1 MTIIVKLATGE
12 LIRVEDFACH
22 DSILH
27 LKQKIEEL
35 RGIPTAK
42 QHLIFLTCELENDK
56 SVLQIATRAK
66 DGKEWSR
73 FVFLRL
79 KHGMAEAAQE
89 IKRASDH
96 AAIVAIDFLVCS
108 SFE

>member
-56 SVLQIATRAK
+56 SVLQRNFQ
-66 DGKEWSR
+66 W
-73 FVFLRL
+73 
-79 KHGMAEAAQE
+79 
-89 IKRASDH
+89 
-96 AAIVAIDFLVCS
+96 
-108 SFE
+108 